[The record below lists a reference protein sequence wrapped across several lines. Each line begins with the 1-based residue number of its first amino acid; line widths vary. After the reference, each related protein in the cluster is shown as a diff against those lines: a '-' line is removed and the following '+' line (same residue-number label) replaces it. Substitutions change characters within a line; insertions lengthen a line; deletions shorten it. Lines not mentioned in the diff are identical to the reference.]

1 MGNTPLDFR
10 VSFFETDD
18 LRLCLKFIGKGEIE
32 FFENFRLRGLK
43 ESVESIHDSWIW
55 KGYLSLLQLDLNYT
69 LSNTLSRLIARRQ
82 TGGLFVSRNNLFSTL
97 DKRKIVGIFV

>member
-1 MGNTPLDFR
+1 MGNIPLDFR

-18 LRLCLKFIGKGEIE
+18 LRLCLKFGKGEIE

-55 KGYLSLLQLDLNYT
+55 KGYLSLLQLDLNFEIIHYRI
-69 LSNTLSRLIARRQ
+69 LCR
-82 TGGLFVSRNNLFSTL
+82 
-97 DKRKIVGIFV
+97 D

>member
-10 VSFFETDD
+10 VFFFEADD
-18 LRLCLKFIGKGEIE
+18 FRLCLRFIGKGEIE

-55 KGYLSLLQLDLNYT
+55 KGYLSLLQLDLNFEIIHYRI
-69 LSNTLSRLIARRQ
+69 LCR
-82 TGGLFVSRNNLFSTL
+82 
-97 DKRKIVGIFV
+97 D

>member
-18 LRLCLKFIGKGEIE
+18 LRLCLKFIGKDEIE

-55 KGYLSLLQLDLNYT
+55 KGYLSLLQLDLNFEIIHYRI
-69 LSNTLSRLIARRQ
+69 LCR
-82 TGGLFVSRNNLFSTL
+82 
-97 DKRKIVGIFV
+97 D

>member
-18 LRLCLKFIGKGEIE
+18 LRLKFIGKGEIE

-55 KGYLSLLQLDLNYT
+55 KGYLSLLQLDLNFEIIHYRI
-69 LSNTLSRLIARRQ
+69 LCR
-82 TGGLFVSRNNLFSTL
+82 
-97 DKRKIVGIFV
+97 D